1 MLGCAF
7 FMVTSE
13 VKTNGRNRC
22 IIIRIPYPFES
33 GAVGAFSGF
42 TNASLFCFRWL
53 YVYLVFC
60 KRIPPS
66 LIFYFSFSKAKI
78 NKKFDS
84 YQQRRENRLREKKD
98 KFQDTVDHDKT
109 SRIKQAANVLSDI
122 VGKAIS
128 DKMGPRKED
137 LKDLNVSFSQQFL
150 GDLSFVRN
158 RMIFLLDNT
167 RSSTNDNFT

>member
-1 MLGCAF
+1 M
-7 FMVTSE
+7 
-13 VKTNGRNRC
+13 
-22 IIIRIPYPFES
+22 
-33 GAVGAFSGF
+33 
-42 TNASLFCFRWL
+42 
-53 YVYLVFC
+53 
-60 KRIPPS
+60 
-66 LIFYFSFSKAKI
+66 IFYFYFSKAKI

-167 RSSTNDNFT
+167 RSPTNDNFT